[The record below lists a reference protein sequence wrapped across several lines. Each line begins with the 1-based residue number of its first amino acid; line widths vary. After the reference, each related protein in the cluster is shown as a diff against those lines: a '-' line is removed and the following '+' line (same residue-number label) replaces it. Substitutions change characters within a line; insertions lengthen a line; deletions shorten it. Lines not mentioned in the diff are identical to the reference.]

1 MEKTMYRSDNE
12 RVPPATTE
20 IEVKVLEINRSDIE
34 ERLNALGAVK
44 IFDGPIHALYYD
56 LPDQRLKSDGLALRL
71 RLQGTKVV
79 LTLKAD
85 IANAD
90 AKERQ
95 EFETEV
101 GDFEIMR
108 KMLETM
114 GFSVWL
120 EMKKLRTSYALPFA
134 HIEIDRYT
142 DDFGFIPEFL
152 EIEGGDMQSVYRAA
166 ESLGFSKQD
175 CRPWDAVQLA
185 AYYREPKDSLP

>member
-1 MEKTMYRSDNE
+1 MYRSDNE
-12 RVPPATTE
+12 RFPTAITE
-20 IEVKVLEINRSDIE
+20 IEVKVLEISRSDVE
-34 ERLNALGAVK
+34 ERLRALCATK
-44 IFDGPIHALYYD
+44 IFDGRIHALYYD
-56 LPDQRLKSDGLALRL
+56 LPDQRLKQNGLTLRL

-79 LTLKAD
+79 LTMKAD

-101 GDFEIMR
+101 SDFEIMR

-120 EMKKLRTSYALPFA
+120 EMKKLRTSYALPYA
-134 HIEIDRYT
+134 HIEIDRYL

-152 EIEGGDMQSVYRAA
+152 EIEGRDMHSVYRAA
-166 ESLGFSKQD
+166 ASLGFSKHD
-175 CRPWDAVQLA
+175 CKPWDAVQLA
-185 AYYREPKDSLP
+185 AYYRDPKNRFP